1 MSGSRKPRRPGD
13 EGRIRHIVDA
23 GRAAELSRDKKA
35 GALDPD
41 TELSLTFDTERRER
55 LLPAARLRRMVQEPA
70 DIGQLR

>member
-1 MSGSRKPRRPGD
+1 
-13 EGRIRHIVDA
+13 VDA
-23 GRAAELSRDKKA
+23 ARRAAELSRDKKA